1 MILSSGCSTC
11 KPKIEYVDRT
21 VMVERDIPVFPDTP
35 PPSDSMLKVWGDYKL
50 YKKACEVQLDKCN
63 ADKKAMRGGDE

>member
-1 MILSSGCSTC
+1 
-11 KPKIEYVDRT
+11 
-21 VMVERDIPVFPDTP
+21 MVERDIPVFPDTP